1 MEQLQQVGI
10 FAPAMLLSMYIVNRA
25 GSLLYSRDFA
35 NIPRLP
41 TNDRM
46 RLLSTFHRS
55 GFNKL

>member
-1 MEQLQQVGI
+1 
-10 FAPAMLLSMYIVNRA
+10 MLLSMYIVNRA
-25 GSLLYSRDFA
+25 GSLLYCRDFA

-55 GFNKL
+55 GFIAIRVAPPRHVPA